1 MEDLQRIYD
10 EAGRPGARVLR
21 TAARRQGTNIT
32 TREAQDFVRQQSSA
46 QVLSARLP
54 SDGKVTASRED
65 SRMQLDL
72 LDFSKRRTQPGG
84 HKYVLTAIDIFSR
97 YLWAEK
103 LTDRT
108 DAQVLTA
115 YRKIISR
122 NNNIHP
128 LEASFDLGREFGPTF
143 QAYLQDHSTAIRK
156 KDPTSIN
163 SLAGIDRAQQSV
175 KKIMANLQVGNDT
188 PWSSVMKKAVDI
200 YNDREHGA
208 LYGES
213 PEGVTENKEIQYML
227 EAQAG
232 KDVKHNNNRW
242 RARAGKLTDLGGFR
256 KPMPRETWE
265 RIDAPKF
272 EGKVRQVG
280 FLKGANVEDDEGNSF
295 PVRSVLAVPGE
306 SQDVVSNTE
315 LVPGSGAK
323 SSCGECV
330 SIRSS

>member
-1 MEDLQRIYD
+1 MKRNQSSRKMEAALQRIYD

-32 TREAQDFVRQQSSA
+32 TREAQDFVRQQSSS

-54 SDGKVTASRED
+54 SDGRVTASRED

-103 LTDRT
+103 LTDKT

-213 PEGVTENKEIQYML
+213 PEGLSENK
-227 EAQAG
+227 
-232 KDVKHNNNRW
+232 
-242 RARAGKLTDLGGFR
+242 
-256 KPMPRETWE
+256 
-265 RIDAPKF
+265 
-272 EGKVRQVG
+272 
-280 FLKGANVEDDEGNSF
+280 
-295 PVRSVLAVPGE
+295 
-306 SQDVVSNTE
+306 
-315 LVPGSGAK
+315 
-323 SSCGECV
+323 
-330 SIRSS
+330 